1 MVYMLPLATV
11 IKHFRCVKC
20 VLEKWEQSYH
30 CTNGDEKKQLT
41 HTPMEIRSYYIHICI
56 FLIN

>member
-30 CTNGDEKKQLT
+30 CTNGDEKKNDSHILLWKFDRT
-41 HTPMEIRSYYIHICI
+41 TYIYV
-56 FLIN
+56 FF